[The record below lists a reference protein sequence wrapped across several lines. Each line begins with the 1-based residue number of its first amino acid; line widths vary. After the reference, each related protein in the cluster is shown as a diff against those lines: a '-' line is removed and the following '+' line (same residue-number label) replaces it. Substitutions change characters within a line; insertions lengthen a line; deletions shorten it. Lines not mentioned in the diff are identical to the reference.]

1 MTITIHLSD
10 RTVQALQERVEFLKL
25 NGGREMTVALLCKQL
40 IENGVADWRSEK
52 RLAMPASHYV
62 ARNSGDEWEA
72 E

>member
-40 IENGVADWRSEK
+40 IENGVADWRS
-52 RLAMPASHYV
+52 AD
-62 ARNSGDEWEA
+62 SGTCILSPT
-72 E
+72 